1 LADERQDAYS
11 IGEHG
16 EWVLLGHAFFAEDKD
31 GLTVVALEHE
41 YHPVFVAVEYK
52 PGPERD
58 SRTKLTHSYNNH
70 TTIVLL

>member
-11 IGEHG
+11 VGEHR
-16 EWVLLGHAFFAEDKD
+16 EWVSLGHAFFAEDED
-31 GLTVVALEHE
+31 GVTAVALEHE

-52 PGPERD
+52 PGSERD
-58 SRTKLTHSYNNH
+58 SGTKLTHSSNNH